1 MVRRDFIKNTA
12 LVAATAVIYS
22 PLSAESLD
30 SNAKQKIIAIV
41 SEAAHETGYKSALD
55 KGNKVDEVII
65 LGADN
70 LNNLHTMATAIKNNK
85 GSVFCGLL
93 VPSDHALL
101 SQVAMSNGVSF
112 VSETAHTPSSAGV
125 HHTENT
131 FAIMSVKKV
140 FDQFAAISTDQYG
153 MALSSY
159 HTIGTHNTMSIDKQT
174 NFASDHSAKNA
185 FVSFVLKA

>member
-12 LVAATAVIYS
+12 LVAATAALYS
-22 PLSAESLD
+22 PLSAASLD
-30 SNAKQKIIAIV
+30 ANTKQKIIAIV

-55 KGNKVDEVII
+55 QGNKVDDVII
-65 LGADN
+65 LGSDN
-70 LNNLHTMATAIKNNK
+70 LKNLHTMASAVQNNK

-112 VSETAHTPSSAGV
+112 VSETAHTPSNAGV
-125 HHTENT
+125 QHTENT

-159 HTIGTHNTMSIDKQT
+159 HTIGTHNTVSIEKLS
-174 NFASDHSAKNA
+174 NFVSDHTAKNA